1 MKRGLF
7 VISLDFELL
16 WGVRDKRTIETY
28 GANLRGVR
36 KVIPSLL
43 ESFDAFN
50 IHATFATVGFLF
62 AHDRQELISHLPGEL
77 PFYAQKKYSPY
88 EEQYI
93 GRTGTSEKDDQYHY
107 APSLINMIRD
117 AGQEIA

>member
-36 KVIPSLL
+36 DVIPSLL
-43 ESFDAFN
+43 ESFDAFD

-62 AHDRQELISHLPGEL
+62 ARDKKELVSHLPEDL
-77 PFYAQKKYSPY
+77 PSYSQKKYSPY
-88 EEQYI
+88 EGEYI
-93 GRTGTSEKDDQYHY
+93 DGIGESEKDDQYHY
-107 APSLINMIRD
+107 ATSLINMIRD
-117 AGQEIA
+117 AG